1 MAARRVV
8 LLHARDKP
16 LNISK
21 PSLTKELMK
30 VLNFA
35 RLSKREPRWQIATTL
50 ISKSTLLFL
59 RFAFFMQ
66 LNKSSYSQNCCLEY
80 INICFIDSENFFRA
94 KRQPPTFQETISDMP
109 RVGFW
114 RKDIEDWHWLK
125 SWYRFHKIF
134 TKCLRCVSHL
144 VTCLSPS
151 GGSRCLEFFYAL
163 VSTQQ
168 KSFNAGS
175 KLSVD
180 TTVNKRVEERIT
192 VSKKKE

>member
-1 MAARRVV
+1 MANCYYFNFEVNAAFPTVCFF
-8 LLHARDKP
+8 HAVKQ
-16 LNISK
+16 I
-21 PSLTKELMK
+21 EL
-30 VLNFA
+30 FA
-35 RLSKREPRWQIATTL
+35 K
-50 ISKSTLLFL
+50 LLFGIYKYMFYRL
-59 RFAFFMQ
+59 RKF
-66 LNKSSYSQNCCLEY
+66 LL
-80 INICFIDSENFFRA
+80 A
-94 KRQPPTFQETISDMP
+94 KRQPPTFQETISNMP

-114 RKDIEDWHWLK
+114 RKEIEDWHWLK
-125 SWYRFHKIF
+125 SWYQFHKIF

-144 VTCLSPS
+144 VTCLLPS

>member
-1 MAARRVV
+1 
-8 LLHARDKP
+8 
-16 LNISK
+16 
-21 PSLTKELMK
+21 
-30 VLNFA
+30 
-35 RLSKREPRWQIATTL
+35 
-50 ISKSTLLFL
+50 
-59 RFAFFMQ
+59 
-66 LNKSSYSQNCCLEY
+66 
-80 INICFIDSENFFRA
+80 
-94 KRQPPTFQETISDMP
+94 MP

-192 VSKKKE
+192 VSIKIKNKQRAPADKVSAHYDGQSLSFFKFPLQPSFGASRSLGITLSRSGVNFSRVQGSNDEYVPVHKSHHTDWVNESRYRDKGHLPTA

>member
-1 MAARRVV
+1 MANCYYFYFEVNAAFPAICFFHAVKQLELFAK
-8 LLHARDKP
+8 LLFGIYKYMFYRLRKF
-16 LNISK
+16 L
-21 PSLTKELMK
+21 
-30 VLNFA
+30 
-35 RLSKREPRWQIATTL
+35 LSKEATSHFPRNNLQHTQGRI
-50 ISKSTLLFL
+50 
-59 RFAFFMQ
+59 
-66 LNKSSYSQNCCLEY
+66 
-80 INICFIDSENFFRA
+80 
-94 KRQPPTFQETISDMP
+94 
-109 RVGFW
+109 W

>member
-1 MAARRVV
+1 MANCYYFNFEVNAAFPAVCFFHAV
-8 LLHARDKP
+8 KQIELFAKLLFGIYKYMFYRLRKF
-16 LNISK
+16 L
-21 PSLTKELMK
+21 
-30 VLNFA
+30 
-35 RLSKREPRWQIATTL
+35 LSKEATSHFPRNNLQHAQGRIL
-50 ISKSTLLFL
+50 K
-59 RFAFFMQ
+59 
-66 LNKSSYSQNCCLEY
+66 
-80 INICFIDSENFFRA
+80 
-94 KRQPPTFQETISDMP
+94 KRY
-109 RVGFW
+109 R
-114 RKDIEDWHWLK
+114 RLALK